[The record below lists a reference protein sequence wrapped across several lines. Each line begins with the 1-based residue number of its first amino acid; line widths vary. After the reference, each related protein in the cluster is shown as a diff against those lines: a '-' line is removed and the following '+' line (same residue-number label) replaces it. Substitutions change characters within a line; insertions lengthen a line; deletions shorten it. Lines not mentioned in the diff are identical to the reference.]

1 MKTSKGKNKSVS
13 DGKETLKENKIKKEK
28 NKIDL
33 SKIELLLKKDNIFS
47 STIQEMKNEI
57 ISEIKEALKKEKK
70 VKIMTRLNL

>member
-1 MKTSKGKNKSVS
+1 M
-13 DGKETLKENKIKKEK
+13 KENKIKKEK

>member
-57 ISEIKEALKKEKK
+57 ISEIKEH
-70 VKIMTRLNL
+70 